1 MIIPELVQYST
12 FSMWVWNVCFFSS
25 SSCIYCSAAVLSV
38 IIWVSTKWPICF
50 WAAGFLRGSQ
60 TTVKNGERSYLRIT
74 FIQFYPVV
82 GHLSVISVTV
92 SNLWPCGEMQFSSL
106 GVVWAKSVNV
116 FPGVNQAVFV
126 LEEVTDQ
133 DHLNTDILN
142 LLFFFLVKLN

>member
-1 MIIPELVQYST
+1 MSVSSLRPHVFIVQLQ
-12 FSMWVWNVCFFSS
+12 FCLSS
-25 SSCIYCSAAVLSV
+25 FGWQTKQTKPVAQKQMA
-38 IIWVSTKWPICF
+38 TKWPICF
-50 WAAGFLRGSQ
+50 WATGFLRGSQ

-82 GHLSVISVTV
+82 GHLSVISVAV

-116 FPGVNQAVFV
+116 FPSINQAVFV

-142 LLFFFLVKLN
+142 LLLIFLVKLN